1 MLEEQVYAQ
10 LYSLDAQKKLE
21 REIAE
26 AKEKAKLNADT
37 LAVLDWQRATKESTK
52 EADKANLGQERTML
66 KEQWSVE
73 EAREKKIEQERHVLL
88 RERNLGLIEH
98 NQQEKLLREQ
108 AELSEKQR
116 DLQLLN
122 AALEREKALEQ
133 LEYDERMKHRAE
145 TIELQKYA
153 QQVTQDK
160 KSYEKM
166 IDGLVADENAKQWE
180 AREKQWDRED
190 QARVNLLRNVY
201 ANREQDIELKKKLK
215 GEQHWMKQYERQN
228 MEAEVDRQNKAYE
241 EQMIKTSMMKKM
253 HQTDVLRQVG
263 ERDRTMRRELQ
274 EVMYEERAAKLA
286 ELEYQRRI
294 QTEKDNNQQMLNT
307 WKSTVNGH

>member
-37 LAVLDWQRATKESTK
+37 LAVLDWQKATKESVK
-52 EADKANLGQERTML
+52 ESDKANLAVERTML
-66 KEQWSVE
+66 KEQWVS
-73 EAREKKIEQERHVLL
+73 EADREKKIEAERHVLM
-88 RERNLGLIEH
+88 RERNLALIEH
-98 NQQEKLLREQ
+98 NQQEKVLREQ
-108 AELSEKQR
+108 ADLSEKQR

-122 AALEREKALEQ
+122 AALEREKELER
-133 LEYDERMKHRAE
+133 LEYEERQKHRAE

-166 IDGLVADENAKQWE
+166 IDGLVADQNAQQWE

-190 QARVNLLRNVY
+190 QARINLLKNVY

-215 GEQHWMKQYERQN
+215 SEQEWMKQFERQN
-228 MEAEVDRQNKAYE
+228 MEAEVERQNKAYE
-241 EQMIKTSMMKKM
+241 EQMVKTSMMKKM
-253 HQTDVLRQVG
+253 H
-263 ERDRTMRRELQ
+263 
-274 EVMYEERAAKLA
+274 
-286 ELEYQRRI
+286 
-294 QTEKDNNQQMLNT
+294 
-307 WKSTVNGH
+307 

>member
-37 LAVLDWQRATKESTK
+37 LAVLDWQKATKESVKDT
-52 EADKANLGQERTML
+52 DKANVVVERTML
-66 KEQWSVE
+66 KEQWIS
-73 EAREKKIEQERHVLL
+73 EADREKMNEAERHVLM
-88 RERNLGLIEH
+88 RERNLALIEH
-98 NQQEKLLREQ
+98 NQQEKVLREQ
-108 AELSEKQR
+108 ADLSEKQR

-122 AALEREKALEQ
+122 SALEREKELER
-133 LEYDERMKHRAE
+133 LEYEERMQHRAE

-166 IDGLVADENAKQWE
+166 IDGLVSEENAKQWE

-190 QARVNLLRNVY
+190 QARINLLKNVY
-201 ANREQDIELKKKLK
+201 SNREQDVELKKKLAK
-215 GEQHWMKQYERQN
+215 EQDWMKNYERGN
-228 MEAEVDRQNKAYE
+228 MESEVERQNKAYE

-294 QTEKDNNQQMLNT
+294 
-307 WKSTVNGH
+307 